1 MWLWSLDIDVADI
14 SLVSAWGYVY
24 TYIYIDRK
32 RVTIDDLGR
41 YLFIRKGGLNENG
54 LWEM

>member
-1 MWLWSLDIDVADI
+1 MWLWSLNIDVTDI
-14 SLVSAWGYVY
+14 SLVVAWGYVY
-24 TYIYIDRK
+24 TYIDRK
-32 RVTIDDLGR
+32 RVKIDDLGK

>member
-24 TYIYIDRK
+24 TYIERK